1 MGYNNSAKAKMIRI
15 AADEKDK
22 KFASKAGVERLD
34 KDISKQIGGKTSIN
48 ANKSILYN
56 QNKDYKESD
65 AQEKLD
71 LMKMPEAYKQ
81 MSQSGTFL
89 TKHMSTSM
97 EMGGS
102 KSAMLQTKQGYNDR
116 LDETLGSKDGK
127 EAQMTQSMKAR
138 RDESKGM
145 EKKLKQG
152 AYSSNTKMS

>member
-1 MGYNNSAKAKMIRI
+1 M
-15 AADEKDK
+15 
-22 KFASKAGVERLD
+22 
-34 KDISKQIGGKTSIN
+34 
-48 ANKSILYN
+48 NKSRKRQARDEAVNAMADAKSSNPEVRKDGRYEAKKSERTIAGGAPMKTGLYN
-56 QNKDYKESD
+56 VNKGYESN
-65 AQEKLD
+65 AQEKKNLG
-71 LMKMPEAYKQ
+71 KMPGAFKQ

-127 EAQMTQSMKAR
+127 EAEMTQSMKAR
-138 RDESKGM
+138 RDESKGA

-152 AYSSNTKMS
+152 PYSSNTKMS